1 VKTVHEALEEV
12 DAVVEALK
20 DRADEVLKMLGM
32 ELERD
37 DWRDQHARGVAA
49 PAVKAAAVGVA
60 TKATK
65 TVAKSAAT
73 KVAKNAAKRARKNA
87 KKAARRAAK
96 KAAGAVELVEAAK
109 SVAERAPGTLHVG
122 KAGKRGRARRSSA
135 RALVIVGVATTA
147 VVVVMWWRARAAR
160 IRELEAVENTPD
172 EFGVVLERAEL
183 AGVIPTR

>member
-73 KVAKNAAKRARKNA
+73 KVSSSSRP
-87 KKAARRAAK
+87 RRAWPNARPRRCTS
-96 KAAGAVELVEAAK
+96 GRPG
-109 SVAERAPGTLHVG
+109 SVAAPGALRH
-122 KAGKRGRARRSSA
+122 GRS
-135 RALVIVGVATTA
+135 
-147 VVVVMWWRARAAR
+147 
-160 IRELEAVENTPD
+160 
-172 EFGVVLERAEL
+172 
-183 AGVIPTR
+183 